1 MQHGRHL
8 CINIVFRKFPFS
20 YDRQL
25 NFIQDFS
32 LPNTKKEQDLETFVV
47 EVETFHSQ
55 RLRQRILLES
65 RGWRTRLL
73 LGILRCTQRP
83 LKGISAQGVNS
94 AGVEQCSVK

>member
-47 EVETFHSQ
+47 EVETFHS
-55 RLRQRILLES
+55 
-65 RGWRTRLL
+65 
-73 LGILRCTQRP
+73 
-83 LKGISAQGVNS
+83 
-94 AGVEQCSVK
+94 